1 MPAARANA
9 SPSRALVKQP
19 KLLLL
24 DEPLGALD
32 KQLREEMQFELINIQ
47 QALGVAFVVVT
58 PDQEEAMTL
67 SNRNQGDARRAH
79 RPYRRADGDLR
90 VAGSRFVA
98 QFIGSANLF
107 EDRVV
112 RSSGPRADRFRQPS
126 LPLVT

>member
-1 MPAARANA
+1 MMFQ
-9 SPSRALVKQP
+9 SY
-19 KLLLL
+19 LLLL

-67 SNRNQGDARRAH
+67 SNRNQGDERRAH

-90 VAGSRFVA
+90 VAAHASW
-98 QFIGSANLF
+98 
-107 EDRVV
+107 
-112 RSSGPRADRFRQPS
+112 PS
-126 LPLVT
+126 LSAR